1 MSDDNRV
8 PEMTLSPQR
17 PPRVLWV
24 AIGMAIGSQL
34 TFLLAFAWAYWSDA
48 VPAAW
53 NVFAL
58 ACVICVAGLMRRLDW
73 SRSLA
78 AITLLALV
86 VFVFAHLMP
95 ISGRPGSHLFKE
107 VFGFMPSNVTLWS
120 VIIFLTIVLLA
131 PLVVMGTHASLF
143 RKAWW

>member
-1 MSDDNRV
+1 
-8 PEMTLSPQR
+8 
-17 PPRVLWV
+17 
-24 AIGMAIGSQL
+24 MAIASQL
-34 TFLLAFAWAYWSDA
+34 AFLLAFVWAYWSDSA
-48 VPAAW
+48 PPAW

-58 ACVICVAGLMRRLDW
+58 VCVICVVGLMRRLDW

-86 VFVFAHLMP
+86 ILVFAQLMP
-95 ISGRPGSHLFKE
+95 ISGRPGAHFLEE

-120 VIIFLTIVLLA
+120 VIMFLTIVLLA